1 MRTTTKKLENAV
13 TQIKVTFDKKEWAE
27 AQDAALKRLATRV
40 KLDGFRPGKAPVAM
54 IKARLGKQAIYD
66 EATDQILQK
75 RYADIM
81 KKAEVA
87 PIAQPTLNIDSVD
100 NDNLKIT
107 ILCPVKPEVELGEY
121 KGLEVKKGR
130 VTVAKKDIEAQV
142 ENYRHEFAELTTK
155 ENGEVAKGDTVVM
168 DFEGFIDGEA
178 FEGGKAENHSLEI
191 GSGSFIPGFEEQV
204 VGMKVGEEKEIHV
217 TFPEEYQSAELAGQE
232 AVFKVKVHE
241 IKTKVLPDIDDE
253 LAKDVNI
260 DGIETLADLETYTK
274 EQIKN
279 KKQTEVESKF
289 SDDIF
294 NAVIENTPLEV
305 PEAMIETETQTMLRE
320 VEQNLSQQGLNME
333 LFQQLTGK
341 TMEDMKAE
349 MSEQAEKRVKFNLIL
364 AEIAKAENIEI
375 SDEKIDEKLAEMAKS
390 YDMEVEKLKE
400 LVGEAEKQ
408 QMKDDMAVQEAID
421 FLVEN
426 AVEK

>member
-1 MRTTTKKLENAV
+1 METVCNKLEKCMMEV
-13 TQIKVTFDKKEWAE
+13 KVTFTTEEWKN
-27 AQDAALKRLATRV
+27 AQEKALEKLAKNV
-40 KLDGFRPGKAPVAM
+40 KIDGFRQGKAPMKMVKSRVG
-54 IKARLGKQAIYD
+54 KAAILE
-66 EATDQILQK
+66 EATDVVLKKSYAAILLDNNIQPVGQPQVQIDELTEDVLK
-75 RYADIM
+75 VTVTAP
-81 KKAEVA
+81 VA
-87 PIAQPTLNIDSVD
+87 PEVTL
-100 NDNLKIT
+100 
-107 ILCPVKPEVELGEY
+107 GQY
-121 KGLEVKKGR
+121 KGLEVKKGTVK
-130 VTVAKKDIEAQV
+130 VTKKEIEA
-142 ENYRHEFAELTTK
+142 ELANYQNQFAELIIKEEGTV
-155 ENGEVAKGDTVVM
+155 ENGDTAVI
-168 DFEGFIDGEA
+168 DFEGFKDGVA

-204 VGMKVGEEKEIHV
+204 IGMKVGEEKEINV

-375 SDEKIDEKLAEMAKS
+375 SDEEVDNEIKEIATYYGREFDEVKTIFEAQMGQIKSDLATRK
-390 YDMEVEKLKE
+390 
-400 LVGEAEKQ
+400 
-408 QMKDDMAVQEAID
+408 AVQLIKD
-421 FLVEN
+421 NV
-426 AVEK
+426 K

>member
-1 MRTTTKKLENAV
+1 METVCNKLEKCMMEV
-13 TQIKVTFDKKEWAE
+13 KVTFTTEEWKN
-27 AQDAALKRLATRV
+27 AQEKALEKLAKNV
-40 KLDGFRPGKAPVAM
+40 KIDGFRQGKAPMKMVKSRVG
-54 IKARLGKQAIYD
+54 KAAILE
-66 EATDQILQK
+66 EATDVVLKKSYAAILLDNNIQPVGQPQVQIDELTEDVLK
-75 RYADIM
+75 VTVTAP
-81 KKAEVA
+81 VA
-87 PIAQPTLNIDSVD
+87 P
-100 NDNLKIT
+100 
-107 ILCPVKPEVELGEY
+107 E
-121 KGLEVKKGR
+121 GLEVKKGTVK
-130 VTVAKKDIEAQV
+130 VTKKEIEA
-142 ENYRHEFAELTTK
+142 ELANYQNQFAELIIKEEGTV
-155 ENGEVAKGDTVVM
+155 ENGDTAVI
-168 DFEGFIDGEA
+168 DFEGFKDGVA

-204 VGMKVGEEKEIHV
+204 IGMKVGEEKEINV

-341 TMEDMKAE
+341 TMEDMKTE

-375 SDEKIDEKLAEMAKS
+375 SDEEVDDEIKEIATYYGREFDEVKTIFEAQMGQIKSDLATRK
-390 YDMEVEKLKE
+390 
-400 LVGEAEKQ
+400 
-408 QMKDDMAVQEAID
+408 AVQLIKD
-421 FLVEN
+421 NV
-426 AVEK
+426 K

>member
-1 MRTTTKKLENAV
+1 METVCNKLEKCMMEV
-13 TQIKVTFDKKEWAE
+13 KVTFTTEEWKN
-27 AQDAALKRLATRV
+27 AQEKALEKLAKNV
-40 KLDGFRPGKAPVAM
+40 KIDGFRQGKAPMKMVKSRVG
-54 IKARLGKQAIYD
+54 KAAILE
-66 EATDQILQK
+66 EATDVVLKKSYAAILLDNNIQPVGQPQVQIDELTEDVLK
-75 RYADIM
+75 VTVTAP
-81 KKAEVA
+81 VA
-87 PIAQPTLNIDSVD
+87 PEVTL
-100 NDNLKIT
+100 
-107 ILCPVKPEVELGEY
+107 GQY
-121 KGLEVKKGR
+121 KGLEVKKGTVK
-130 VTVAKKDIEAQV
+130 VTKKEIEA
-142 ENYRHEFAELTTK
+142 ELANYQNQFAELVIKEEGTV
-155 ENGEVAKGDTVVM
+155 ENGDTAVI
-168 DFEGFIDGEA
+168 DFEGFKDGVA

-320 VEQNLSQQGLNME
+320 VEQNLSQLGLNME

-375 SDEKIDEKLAEMAKS
+375 SDEEVDDEIKEIATYYGREFDEVKTIFEAQMGQIKSDLATRK
-390 YDMEVEKLKE
+390 
-400 LVGEAEKQ
+400 
-408 QMKDDMAVQEAID
+408 AVQLIKD
-421 FLVEN
+421 NV
-426 AVEK
+426 K

>member
-1 MRTTTKKLENAV
+1 METVCNKLEKCMMEV
-13 TQIKVTFDKKEWAE
+13 KVTFTTEEWKN
-27 AQDAALKRLATRV
+27 AQEKALEKLAKNV
-40 KLDGFRPGKAPVAM
+40 KIDGFRQGKAPMKMVKSRVG
-54 IKARLGKQAIYD
+54 KAAILE
-66 EATDQILQK
+66 EATDVVLKKSYAAILLDNNIQPVGQPQVQIDELTEDVLK
-75 RYADIM
+75 VTVTAP
-81 KKAEVA
+81 VA
-87 PIAQPTLNIDSVD
+87 PEVTL
-100 NDNLKIT
+100 
-107 ILCPVKPEVELGEY
+107 GQY
-121 KGLEVKKGR
+121 KGLEVKKGTVK
-130 VTVAKKDIEAQV
+130 VTKKEIEA
-142 ENYRHEFAELTTK
+142 ELANYQNQFAELIIKEEGTV
-155 ENGEVAKGDTVVM
+155 ENGYTAVI
-168 DFEGFIDGEA
+168 DFEGFKDGVA

-204 VGMKVGEEKEIHV
+204 IGMKVGEEKEINV

-341 TMEDMKAE
+341 TMEDMKTE

-375 SDEKIDEKLAEMAKS
+375 SDEEVDDEIKEIATYYGREFDEVKTIFEAQMGQIKSDLATRK
-390 YDMEVEKLKE
+390 
-400 LVGEAEKQ
+400 
-408 QMKDDMAVQEAID
+408 AVQLIKD
-421 FLVEN
+421 NV
-426 AVEK
+426 K

>member
-1 MRTTTKKLENAV
+1 METVCNKLEKCMMEV
-13 TQIKVTFDKKEWAE
+13 KVTFTTEEWKDAQKK
-27 AQDAALKRLATRV
+27 ALEKLAKNV
-40 KLDGFRPGKAPVAM
+40 KIDGFRQGKAPAKIVKSKVG
-54 IKARLGKQAIYD
+54 KAAILE
-66 EATDQILQK
+66 EATDVILKKSYAAILLDNNIQPVGQPQVQIDELTEEVLK
-75 RYADIM
+75 VTVTAP
-81 KKAEVA
+81 VA
-87 PIAQPTLNIDSVD
+87 PEVTL
-100 NDNLKIT
+100 
-107 ILCPVKPEVELGEY
+107 GQY
-121 KGLEVKKGR
+121 KGLEIKKGSVK
-130 VTVAKKDIEAQV
+130 VTKKEIEA
-142 ENYRHEFAELTTK
+142 ELTNYQNQFAELVIKEEGTV
-155 ENGEVAKGDTVVM
+155 ENGDTAVI
-168 DFEGFIDGEA
+168 DFEGFKDGVA

-204 VGMKVGEEKEIHV
+204 VGMKVGEEKELNV
-217 TFPEEYQSAELAGQE
+217 TFPENYQVAELAGQPV
-232 AVFKVKVHE
+232 VFKVKVHE

-279 KKQTEVESKF
+279 RKQTEVESKF

-305 PEAMIETETQTMLRE
+305 PDAMIETETQTMLRE

-349 MSEQAEKRVKFNLIL
+349 MREQAEKRVKFNLIL

-375 SDEKIDEKLAEMAKS
+375 SDEEVDEEIKEIATYYGREFDEVKTIFEAQMGQIKSDLATRK
-390 YDMEVEKLKE
+390 
-400 LVGEAEKQ
+400 
-408 QMKDDMAVQEAID
+408 AVQLIKD
-421 FLVEN
+421 NV
-426 AVEK
+426 K

>member
-1 MRTTTKKLENAV
+1 METVCNKLEKCMMEV
-13 TQIKVTFDKKEWAE
+13 KVTFTTEEWKN
-27 AQDAALKRLATRV
+27 AQEKALEKLAKNV
-40 KLDGFRPGKAPVAM
+40 KIDGFRQGKAPMKMVKSRVG
-54 IKARLGKQAIYD
+54 KAAILE
-66 EATDQILQK
+66 EATDVVLKKSYAAILLDNNIQPVGQPQVQIDELTEDVLK
-75 RYADIM
+75 VTVTAP
-81 KKAEVA
+81 VA
-87 PIAQPTLNIDSVD
+87 PEVTL
-100 NDNLKIT
+100 
-107 ILCPVKPEVELGEY
+107 GQY
-121 KGLEVKKGR
+121 KGLEVKKGTVK
-130 VTVAKKDIEAQV
+130 VTKKEIEA
-142 ENYRHEFAELTTK
+142 ELANYQNQFAELIIKEEGTV
-155 ENGEVAKGDTVVM
+155 ENGDTAVI
-168 DFEGFIDGEA
+168 DFEGFKDGVA

-204 VGMKVGEEKEIHV
+204 IGMKVGEEKEINV

-341 TMEDMKAE
+341 TMEDMKTE

-375 SDEKIDEKLAEMAKS
+375 SDEEVDDEIKEIATYYGREFDEVKTIFEAQMGQIKSDLATRK
-390 YDMEVEKLKE
+390 
-400 LVGEAEKQ
+400 
-408 QMKDDMAVQEAID
+408 AVQLIKD
-421 FLVEN
+421 NV
-426 AVEK
+426 K

>member
-1 MRTTTKKLENAV
+1 METVCNKLEKCMMEV
-13 TQIKVTFDKKEWAE
+13 KVTFTTEEWKN
-27 AQDAALKRLATRV
+27 AQEKALEKLAKNV
-40 KLDGFRPGKAPVAM
+40 KIDGFRQGKAPMKMVKSRVG
-54 IKARLGKQAIYD
+54 KAAILE
-66 EATDQILQK
+66 EATDVVLKKSYAAILLDNNIQPVGQPQVQIDELTEDVLK
-75 RYADIM
+75 VTVTAP
-81 KKAEVA
+81 VA
-87 PIAQPTLNIDSVD
+87 PEVTL
-100 NDNLKIT
+100 
-107 ILCPVKPEVELGEY
+107 GQY
-121 KGLEVKKGR
+121 KGLEVKKGTVK
-130 VTVAKKDIEAQV
+130 VTKKEIEA
-142 ENYRHEFAELTTK
+142 ELANYQNQFAELIIKEEGTV
-155 ENGEVAKGDTVVM
+155 ENGDTAVI
-168 DFEGFIDGEA
+168 DFEGFKDGVA

-204 VGMKVGEEKEIHV
+204 IGMKVGEEKEINV

-289 SDDIF
+289 DDIF

-341 TMEDMKAE
+341 TMEDMKTE

-375 SDEKIDEKLAEMAKS
+375 SDEEVDDEIKEIATYYGREFDEVKTIFEAQMGQIKSDLATRK
-390 YDMEVEKLKE
+390 
-400 LVGEAEKQ
+400 
-408 QMKDDMAVQEAID
+408 AVQLIKD
-421 FLVEN
+421 NV
-426 AVEK
+426 K

>member
-1 MRTTTKKLENAV
+1 MMEV
-13 TQIKVTFDKKEWAE
+13 KVTFTTEEWKN
-27 AQDAALKRLATRV
+27 AQEKALEKLAKNV
-40 KLDGFRPGKAPVAM
+40 KIDGFRQGKAPMKMVKSRVG
-54 IKARLGKQAIYD
+54 KAAILE
-66 EATDQILQK
+66 EATDVVLKKSYAAILLDNNIQPVGQPQVQIDELTEDVLK
-75 RYADIM
+75 VTVTAP
-81 KKAEVA
+81 VA
-87 PIAQPTLNIDSVD
+87 PEVTL
-100 NDNLKIT
+100 
-107 ILCPVKPEVELGEY
+107 GQY
-121 KGLEVKKGR
+121 KGLEVKKGTVK
-130 VTVAKKDIEAQV
+130 VTKKEIEA
-142 ENYRHEFAELTTK
+142 ELANYQNQFAELIIKEEGTV
-155 ENGEVAKGDTVVM
+155 ENGDTAVI
-168 DFEGFIDGEA
+168 DFEGFKDGVA

-204 VGMKVGEEKEIHV
+204 IGMKVGEEKEINV

-341 TMEDMKAE
+341 TMEDMKTE

-375 SDEKIDEKLAEMAKS
+375 SDEEVDDEIKEIATYYGREFDEVKTIFEAQMGQIKSDLATRK
-390 YDMEVEKLKE
+390 
-400 LVGEAEKQ
+400 
-408 QMKDDMAVQEAID
+408 AVQLIKD
-421 FLVEN
+421 NV
-426 AVEK
+426 K